1 MKGLV
6 RLNPKARF
14 RCLSWAVLLASLYAA
29 ACNDPYSRNRIARR
43 EENLRE
49 FSGDVQNS
57 EARRAKRLEEAGE
70 TFERW
75 WARDSA
81 RFERRW
87 PTVGDYIW

>member
-1 MKGLV
+1 MSKV
-6 RLNPKARF
+6 FRVNPNPRF
-14 RCLSWAVLLASLYAA
+14 KRLSWAVVLASLFAA

-57 EARRAKRLEEAGE
+57 EARRAKRLGEVGE
-70 TFERW
+70 TLERW